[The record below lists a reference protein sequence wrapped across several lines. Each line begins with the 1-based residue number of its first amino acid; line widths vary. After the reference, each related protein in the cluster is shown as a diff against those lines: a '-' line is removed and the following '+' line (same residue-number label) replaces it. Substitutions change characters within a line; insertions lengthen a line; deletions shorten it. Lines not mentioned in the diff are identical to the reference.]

1 MTVQRKRSCFYPLHE
16 NFDSQRSPEKTFFV
30 VTQYSNSCFP
40 KIRSTPQIC
49 LFSGNI
55 VSSWFL
61 AGSIFQKVLLNW
73 SRSVFKH
80 LGFSRNKISIIHP
93 GPNQKLNVEERVSKR
108 KIKDF
113 LACIRDLV
121 LQKIQAKP
129 FSVQFS
135 QNLNSCFTKTGGFIF
150 CIRIGIE
157 NLQVVESVWVGRLSF
172 FVPWIRVLAVR
183 KFRKVLFSLNSLD
196 FQTFT
201 SEPVE
206 IPFSQS
212 RSH

>member
-55 VSSWFL
+55 VRSWFL

-80 LGFSRNKISIIHP
+80 LGFSRYKFSIIHP
-93 GPNQKLNVEERVSKR
+93 GPNQKLNVDERVLKR
-108 KIKDF
+108 KVKDF
-113 LACIRDLV
+113 LPCLRELL
-121 LQKIQAKP
+121 LQKLQLKP
-129 FSVQFS
+129 CSFHFS
-135 QNLNSCFTKTGGFIF
+135 QHLDSCFHKTTGFNF
-150 CIRIGIE
+150 SPRIGIE
-157 NLQVVESVWVGRLSF
+157 NLQLGENIWVGRFLF
-172 FVPWIRVLAVR
+172 FVPWIRVFAVR
-183 KFRKVLFSLNSLD
+183 KIRKVLIFNDVARYSNVY
-196 FQTFT
+196 FPATT
-201 SEPVE
+201 SSP
-206 IPFSQS
+206 S
-212 RSH
+212 RS